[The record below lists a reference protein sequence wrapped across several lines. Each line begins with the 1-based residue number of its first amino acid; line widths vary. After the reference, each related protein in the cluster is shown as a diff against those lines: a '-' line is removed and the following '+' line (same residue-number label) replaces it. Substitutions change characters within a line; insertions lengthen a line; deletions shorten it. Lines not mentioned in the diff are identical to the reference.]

1 MLHNT
6 YAGKIKMEKKNKKNI
21 DLEMKRN
28 AIENIIRKRY
38 ESDEQNSNGFIIS
51 IFLVSIILIIYGG
64 FSKNIP
70 SILSGTILLIFLY
83 FALK

>member
-1 MLHNT
+1 M
-6 YAGKIKMEKKNKKNI
+6 KKTNKNL

-38 ESDEQNSNGFIIS
+38 KIESGEDGFITS

-83 FALK
+83 FALE